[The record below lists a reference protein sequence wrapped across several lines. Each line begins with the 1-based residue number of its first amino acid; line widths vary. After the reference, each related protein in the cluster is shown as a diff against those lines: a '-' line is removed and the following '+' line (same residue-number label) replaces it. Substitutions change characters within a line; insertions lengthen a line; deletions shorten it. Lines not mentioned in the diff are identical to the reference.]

1 MLIILAPMIM
11 ETPAAIEKNAVAE
24 EMSRMGG
31 MEVKSTLQHEP
42 DPVICSVLFAI
53 IRWPVP
59 KKRRPLQP
67 KGTPQIF
74 HYESYLGKAHS
85 GNSLSRASNAGKG
98 AVTKIQRPACNERP
112 TISDSDGHAPVVGGI
127 RYEQACTEREG
138 LMGGCKAMSIK
149 ATAICS
155 A

>member
-1 MLIILAPMIM
+1 MLAPMIM

-24 EMSRMGG
+24 EMSRMVGR
-31 MEVKSTLQHEP
+31 EVKSTLQHEP
-42 DPVICSVLFAI
+42 DPATCSLLFAI

-85 GNSLSRASNAGKG
+85 GNSLSRTGNA
-98 AVTKIQRPACNERP
+98 
-112 TISDSDGHAPVVGGI
+112 
-127 RYEQACTEREG
+127 REG
-138 LMGGCKAMSIK
+138 TI
-149 ATAICS
+149 TEV
-155 A
+155 